1 MAVGKDQESCEAGGC
16 CWSAS
21 PNPNPSHV
29 PWCFKRPGKPAPPGQ
44 DPHRYWAQKKSM
56 LLLGMVL
63 TCPGSPML
71 LQGQELLTY
80 LLRRILVY
88 KPKDLNRDWS
98 PRFST
103 LRDKNGWIRAK
114 TAGNLNLGVS
124 RNRFYDLLADPDS
137 RNLSRFYTNI
147 HRSRYDSF
155 DFPTPPKLDWSLVDS
170 NAGMLRETKAMIALR
185 SNAGGKSRG
194 LVGGR
199 GKVLSVTDPAGT
211 DKVGV
216 LHRYSDGERNVL
228 FEPFIYKND
237 LFTKTGSGQT

>member
-1 MAVGKDQESCEAGGC
+1 M
-16 CWSAS
+16 
-21 PNPNPSHV
+21 
-29 PWCFKRPGKPAPPGQ
+29 
-44 DPHRYWAQKKSM
+44 
-56 LLLGMVL
+56 
-63 TCPGSPML
+63 
-71 LQGQELLTY
+71 
-80 LLRRILVY
+80 
-88 KPKDLNRDWS
+88 
-98 PRFST
+98 
-103 LRDKNGWIRAK
+103 
-114 TAGNLNLGVS
+114 
-124 RNRFYDLLADPDS
+124 
-137 RNLSRFYTNI
+137 
-147 HRSRYDSF
+147 
-155 DFPTPPKLDWSLVDS
+155 DWSLVDS